1 MVWVD
6 YRNAC
11 DMVLHSWII
20 ATMGMVG
27 LADGFVGL
35 IKQSMAKWKK
45 LTYMLMENYLN
56 QCPSG
61 EE

>member
-11 DMVLHSWII
+11 DMLLHSWII

-27 LADGFVGL
+27 LVDNFVGL
-35 IKQSMAKWKK
+35 IKQSMAKWK
-45 LTYMLMENYLN
+45 N
-56 QCPSG
+56 
-61 EE
+61 